1 MRTTALFTIDG
12 QAMIVPDGDLSMEE
26 ADLISSDSGCD
37 ESGVYHQFGLGKR
50 VKCWDFSYSRLNRTE
65 LAYMENLFAEKDTFR
80 FGFVSMTDGERREV
94 TAYRSKRSIL
104 WHNAADDQFRDYRFW
119 ITEC

>member
-12 QAMIVPDGDLSMEE
+12 QPMLVPDGDLSMEE
-26 ADLISSDSGCD
+26 EDVVSSDSGCD
-37 ESGVYHQFGLGKR
+37 ESGVYHHFGLGKR
-50 VKCWDFSYSRLNRTE
+50 VKSWNFSYSRLNRTE
-65 LAYMENLFAEKDTFR
+65 LAYMENLFAGKDTFR
-80 FGFVSMTDGERREV
+80 FGFVSMTDGSCQEV

-104 WHNAADDQFRDYRFW
+104 WHSAANDQFRDYRFR